1 MLEKVKVTS
10 TEIDELVS
18 VIKEVWPEAFVPII
32 GQAQVDYML
41 ATYQSKQQIEKEVAE
56 GVQYFLLKEQ
66 VHSSLPYSSF
76 SDNRFELHRK
86 YIPCS

>member
-41 ATYQSKQQIEKEVAE
+41 ATYQSKQQIEKEVA
-56 GVQYFLLKEQ
+56 
-66 VHSSLPYSSF
+66 
-76 SDNRFELHRK
+76 
-86 YIPCS
+86 

>member
-1 MLEKVKVTS
+1 MLEKVKVTP

-41 ATYQSKQQIEKEVAE
+41 ATYQSKQQIEKENGGRCAV
-56 GVQYFLLKEQ
+56 FSLKRARANGRIYR
-66 VHSSLPYSSF
+66 L
-76 SDNRFELHRK
+76 
-86 YIPCS
+86 